1 MYEDNL
7 LAGRG
12 LRLLFVSELLSLIS
26 SLMGESL
33 LGGIL
38 FLVST
43 VMSIGALNVAAPSH
57 PYFGRAFWVNIVSLV
72 LNGLVLFVGAYQW
85 TGLVAV
91 LSVVILALGVYYVY
105 LVCTAA
111 GQLLTVNGYATLA
124 DKGSTVWKIYLGC
137 AIALCCF
144 AVMALVPFLLAVA
157 GVAVVG
163 TLIATLVGGILYLI
177 FLNNAYHA
185 FLGPADY

>member
-1 MYEDNL
+1 M
-7 LAGRG
+7 
-12 LRLLFVSELLSLIS
+12 
-26 SLMGESL
+26 
-33 LGGIL
+33 
-38 FLVST
+38 
-43 VMSIGALNVAAPSH
+43 
-57 PYFGRAFWVNIVSLV
+57 
-72 LNGLVLFVGAYQW
+72 
-85 TGLVAV
+85 
-91 LSVVILALGVYYVY
+91 
-105 LVCTAA
+105 CTAA

-144 AVMALVPFLLAVA
+144 AVMALVPFLLVVA

>member
-26 SLMGESL
+26 SLMGVSL

-72 LNGLVLFVGAYQW
+72 LNGLVLFAGAYQW

-111 GQLLTVNGYATLA
+111 GQLRLCHPGRQGVHRVEDLPGVRHCPVLLHG
-124 DKGSTVWKIYLGC
+124 DGPG
-137 AIALCCF
+137 AL
-144 AVMALVPFLLAVA
+144 P
-157 GVAVVG
+157 
-163 TLIATLVGGILYLI
+163 VGGGRCGGGGHPDR
-177 FLNNAYHA
+177 HA
-185 FLGPADY
+185 GGGYFVPHISQ